1 MTKNT
6 RGGDSAGGDP
16 PGSKTLANE
25 TLIEVA
31 QRRGNTARKEVVT
44 TNSVLPDGLLPVVA
58 RHTSLT
64 GKVFGNSD

>member
-6 RGGDSAGGDP
+6 RGAILLEADP

-25 TLIEVA
+25 PLIEVA